1 MAPMDCIIV
10 EDNEIAVILLKEYI
24 AQHGNL
30 NLKEVFDTGEKAL
43 KYLENNPCD
52 LLFLDIELKAKGI
65 NGIDLIKRL
74 TNTPNIIITTS
85 KTNYA
90 AEAFDFDVADYLV
103 KPFTYQRFNKA
114 IAKVNKI
121 RESLQTANNDFFYI
135 KHNGKMLQVS
145 FKDVVYIEAMSDYV
159 DIHTATERFVI
170 YSTMKAMES
179 QFPQNHFIRVH
190 RSYIVR
196 IDQIKEIKKNIL
208 FIGDKEIP
216 ISRPNKDV
224 LLKKVNL
231 L

>member
-1 MAPMDCIIV
+1 MSGNKFSYKCSAFYFNLILISTIYLIFSVIKNFCFKSVIFVCTMAPMDCIIV

-145 FKDVVYIEAMSDYV
+145 FKDVVYIEA
-159 DIHTATERFVI
+159 
-170 YSTMKAMES
+170 
-179 QFPQNHFIRVH
+179 
-190 RSYIVR
+190 
-196 IDQIKEIKKNIL
+196 
-208 FIGDKEIP
+208 
-216 ISRPNKDV
+216 
-224 LLKKVNL
+224 
-231 L
+231 